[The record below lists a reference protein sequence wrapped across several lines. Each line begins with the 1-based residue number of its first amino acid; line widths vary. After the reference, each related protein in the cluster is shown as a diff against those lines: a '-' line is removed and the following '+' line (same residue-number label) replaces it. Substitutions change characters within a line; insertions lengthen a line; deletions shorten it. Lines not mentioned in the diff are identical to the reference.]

1 MVDLKDVEHIA
12 KLARLTLTESEKA
25 QYAKQLSS
33 IMDYIKQLEEV
44 NTDGV
49 EPMLTPSP
57 IEGVLRPDKV
67 AQNMDI
73 EEKLKNAPE
82 KSGHLVKVPP
92 VVG

>member
-1 MVDLKDVEHIA
+1 MVEIKDVEHIA
-12 KLARLTLTESEKA
+12 KLARLSLSESEKKE
-25 QYAKQLSS
+25 YAKQLSN
-33 IMDYIKQLEEV
+33 ILGYIQQLEEV

-49 EPMLTPSP
+49 EAMLSPSP
-57 IEGVLRPDKV
+57 IETIYREDELIE
-67 AQNMDI
+67 NMPI